1 MKIPENLIEKYNV
14 PVPRY
19 TSYPPA
25 NFFTEEFTQADFR
38 SALTESNQH
47 SPQNISFYFH
57 IPFCK
62 RMCFFCGCNSYSIKN
77 DHIIDDYIQALKTEI
92 KTVVSHLDTSRPI
105 SQIHYGGGTP
115 NAIPVEY
122 LQEINE
128 IVLSAFPVIEKPEIA
143 IECNPAYLTFEQ
155 MDGLKKAGF
164 KRFSLGIQDFDP
176 RVLKTVNREQ
186 PGMPVKEIMAY
197 LKDGDP
203 EVAINLDFIYGLPKQ
218 TAESFKKAIEMAVE
232 LKPDRLVTFSY
243 AHVPWVSKIQK
254 RLEKEGLPASD
265 EKMKM
270 FENAS
275 DLLLNSG
282 YHAIGFDHFALEN
295 DELTQAYRNKELHRN
310 FQGYCTRRTTGQ
322 VYAIGVTS
330 ISQLNTVYAQNT
342 KSIDEYVSLAGK
354 GEIPTIKGYKLN
366 NDQIVIREVITE
378 LMCNE
383 QVVWDEIGYR
393 FGKTGKE
400 IRNIVNYDTKKLKE
414 FEADGIIRLSDE
426 KIEVTKEGLILI
438 RNVAASFDPLLIS
451 TTKTFSKSV

>member
-1 MKIPENLIEKYNV
+1 MIANDLLLKYNN

-25 NFFTEEFTQADFR
+25 NFFTEEFSQSDFR
-38 SALTESNQH
+38 NALTESNQH

-62 RMCFFCGCNSYSIKN
+62 RMCFFCGCNSYGIKN
-77 DHIIDDYIQALKTEI
+77 DHVIDDYIQALKTEI
-92 KTVVSHLDTSRPI
+92 KTVVSHLDTTRPI

-122 LQEINE
+122 LQEIND
-128 IVLSAFPVIEKPEIA
+128 ILLSTFKTIENPEIA

-155 MDGLKKAGF
+155 MKGLKKAGF

-176 RVLKTVNREQ
+176 RVLKTVNREE
-186 PGMPVKEIMAY
+186 PGMPMKDIMEY

-203 EVAINLDFIYGLPKQ
+203 EVAVNLDFIYGLPKQ
-218 TAESFKKAIEMAVE
+218 DAQSFVRAIEQAIK

-243 AHVPWVSKIQK
+243 AHVPWVSPIQK
-254 RLEKEGLPASD
+254 KLEKAGLPESS

-270 FENAS
+270 FEKAS
-275 DLLLNSG
+275 ELLLQNG
-282 YHAIGFDHFALEN
+282 YNAIGFDHFALEN
-295 DELTQAYRNKELHRN
+295 DELTQAYKNKELHRN

-342 KSIDEYVSLAGK
+342 KSIDEYISLAGK

-366 NDQIVIREVITE
+366 EDQMIIRDVITE

-383 QVVWDEIGYR
+383 QIVWDEIGSR
-393 FGKTGKE
+393 FGKTGSE
-400 IRNIVNYDTKKLKE
+400 IRNTVTYDTKKLKE
-414 FEADGIIRLSDE
+414 FEGDGIIKISDE
-426 KIEVTKEGLILI
+426 KIEVTEEGLILI

>member
-1 MKIPENLIEKYNV
+1 MIDNELLNKYNN

-38 SALTESNQH
+38 EALSESNQNT
-47 SPQNISFYFH
+47 PENISFYFH

-62 RMCFFCGCNSYSIKN
+62 QLCFFCGCNSYGIRSDQSI
-77 DHIIDDYIQALKTEI
+77 HEYVQALKTEI
-92 KTVVSHLDTSRPI
+92 DTVTRYLDTSRRI

-128 IVLSAFPVIEKPEIA
+128 ILLSKFPTIEHPEIA
-143 IECNPAYLTFEQ
+143 IECNPAYLTFDQ
-155 MDGLKKAGF
+155 MTGLKKAGF
-164 KRFSLGIQDFDP
+164 KRFSLGIQDFKPD
-176 RVLKTVNREQ
+176 VLKTSNREK
-186 PGMPVKEIMAY
+186 PGMPVNEIISF

-203 EVAINLDFIYGLPKQ
+203 EIAVNLDFIYGLPKQ
-218 TAESFKKAIEMAVE
+218 TAESFAKTIEQAIE

-243 AHVPWVSKIQK
+243 AHVPWVNKIQK
-254 RLEKEGLPASD
+254 KLEVVGLPETS

-270 FENAS
+270 FENGFN
-275 DLLLNSG
+275 LLTQNG
-282 YHAIGFDHFALEN
+282 YQAIGLDHFALEN
-295 DELTQAYRNKELHRN
+295 DELSVAYKNKTLHRN

-330 ISQLNTVYAQNT
+330 ISQLQNVYAQNT
-342 KSIDEYVSLAGK
+342 KSINEYTEKAGN
-354 GEIPTIKGYKLN
+354 GEIPTIKGYRLN
-366 NDQIVIREVITE
+366 ENEIIIREVITE

-383 QVVWDEIGYR
+383 QVIWEEIGNR
-393 FGKTGKE
+393 FSKNAEE
-400 IRNIVNYDTKKLKE
+400 IRNTIIYDTEKLKE
-414 FEADGIIRLSDE
+414 FEADGLINIFDE
-426 KIEVTKEGLILI
+426 KIEVTDTGLILI
-438 RNVAASFDPLLIS
+438 RNVAASFDPLLKS